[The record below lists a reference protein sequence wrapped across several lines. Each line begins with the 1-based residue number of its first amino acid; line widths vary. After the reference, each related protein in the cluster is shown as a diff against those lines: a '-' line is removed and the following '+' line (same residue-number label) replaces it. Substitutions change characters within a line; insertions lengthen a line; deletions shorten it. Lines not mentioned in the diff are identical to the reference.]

1 MVLGLPFNNCVLSCV
16 NVIRHT
22 GTKYVFYIIMKIIGL
37 ELFVCLCSKN
47 LEAVALLLEIVR
59 IAYKEAVE
67 DLEFGCGGIY
77 KYKC

>member
-1 MVLGLPFNNCVLSCV
+1 
-16 NVIRHT
+16 
-22 GTKYVFYIIMKIIGL
+22 MKIIGL